1 MVGDP
6 GGLRGKT
13 AGEPQAVG
21 AGQVA
26 DDLRKRALG
35 RALERIIIA
44 SRRSRLAMWQSEH
57 VAGELRRLYPRCEVS
72 VLGITT
78 RGDRI
83 VDRPLAQ
90 VGGKGLF
97 VKELEAALEDERAD
111 LAVHSAK
118 DVPMRLPQG
127 FCLAAFT
134 AREDPRDCLVS
145 NVSASL
151 EALPRGSIVGTS
163 SLRREAQ
170 LRERHPALQV
180 KPLRGN
186 LDTRLAKLDRGE
198 CQAIVLAAAGLKR
211 LGLAARIRAMLEPE
225 ESLPAPG
232 QGALVIEC
240 REERSELRER
250 LAPLDDA
257 PTSACVLAERALSRA
272 LSGDCQL
279 PLAAYAVAGGAQ
291 IRPREHAAA
300 LAARIRAAGGDPVLF
315 PTIEILLPDDPGAA
329 ADLIARLDEF
339 QLAIF
344 VSPTA
349 AIRGCGMAG
358 AGRAW
363 PSGLRVAAVG
373 AGTAEALKERGLH
386 AVIAPAGEADSEALA
401 ALPELQ
407 DLRGRSVVI
416 FRGQRGGIEAVSIT
430 SAEGLAN
437 FLEMLGPTGAGYLRA
452 TPVFVP
458 HPRIAIAAER
468 LGVRRIIVTGRGD
481 DRTVAEMAAFFA
493 RV

>member
-1 MVGDP
+1 M
-6 GGLRGKT
+6 
-13 AGEPQAVG
+13 A
-21 AGQVA
+21 
-26 DDLRKRALG
+26 RAS
-35 RALERIIIA
+35 ERIVIV

-72 VLGITT
+72 ILGITT

-97 VKELEAALEDERAD
+97 VKELEAALEDGRAD

-151 EALPRGSIVGTS
+151 EALPSGSIVGTS
-163 SLRREAQ
+163 SLRRESQ

-291 IRPREHAAA
+291 IR
-300 LAARIRAAGGDPVLF
+300 L
-315 PTIEILLPDDPGAA
+315 
-329 ADLIARLDEF
+329 
-339 QLAIF
+339 
-344 VSPTA
+344 
-349 AIRGCGMAG
+349 
-358 AGRAW
+358 
-363 PSGLRVAAVG
+363 
-373 AGTAEALKERGLH
+373 RGLV
-386 AVIAPAGEADSEALA
+386 AMPDGSRVVRAELIGPIAAPERLGEALA
-401 ALPELQ
+401 AN
-407 DLRGRSVVI
+407 LRSLGADAI
-416 FRGQRGGIEAVSIT
+416 
-430 SAEGLAN
+430 LAA
-437 FLEMLGPTGAGYLRA
+437 LS
-452 TPVFVP
+452 
-458 HPRIAIAAER
+458 
-468 LGVRRIIVTGRGD
+468 
-481 DRTVAEMAAFFA
+481 
-493 RV
+493 

>member
-6 GGLRGKT
+6 GGLRGKA

-26 DDLRKRALG
+26 GDLRKRALG
-35 RALERIIIA
+35 RALERIVIA

-97 VKELEAALEDERAD
+97 VKELEAALEDGRAD

-198 CQAIVLAAAGLKR
+198 CQAIVLA
-211 LGLAARIRAMLEPE
+211 
-225 ESLPAPG
+225 
-232 QGALVIEC
+232 
-240 REERSELRER
+240 
-250 LAPLDDA
+250 
-257 PTSACVLAERALSRA
+257 ERALSRA

-291 IRPREHAAA
+291 IR
-300 LAARIRAAGGDPVLF
+300 L
-315 PTIEILLPDDPGAA
+315 
-329 ADLIARLDEF
+329 
-339 QLAIF
+339 
-344 VSPTA
+344 
-349 AIRGCGMAG
+349 
-358 AGRAW
+358 
-363 PSGLRVAAVG
+363 
-373 AGTAEALKERGLH
+373 RGLV
-386 AVIAPAGEADSEALA
+386 AMPDGSRVVRAELIGPIAAPERLGEALA
-401 ALPELQ
+401 AN
-407 DLRGRSVVI
+407 LRSLGADAI
-416 FRGQRGGIEAVSIT
+416 
-430 SAEGLAN
+430 LAA
-437 FLEMLGPTGAGYLRA
+437 LS
-452 TPVFVP
+452 
-458 HPRIAIAAER
+458 
-468 LGVRRIIVTGRGD
+468 
-481 DRTVAEMAAFFA
+481 
-493 RV
+493 

>member
-1 MVGDP
+1 M
-6 GGLRGKT
+6 
-13 AGEPQAVG
+13 
-21 AGQVA
+21 
-26 DDLRKRALG
+26 G

-118 DVPMRLPQG
+118 DVPMHLPQG

-134 AREDPRDCLVS
+134 ARGDPRDCLVS

-151 EALPRGSIVGTS
+151 EALPSGSIVGTS

-257 PTSACVLAERALSRA
+257 ATSACVLAERALSRA

-279 PLAAYAVAGGAQ
+279 PLAAYAVANGAQ
-291 IRPREHAAA
+291 IRLRGLVAMPDGSRVVRAE
-300 LAARIRAAGGDPVLF
+300 LKGPRAAPEKLG
-315 PTIEILLPDDPGAA
+315 
-329 ADLIARLDEF
+329 
-339 QLAIF
+339 
-344 VSPTA
+344 
-349 AIRGCGMAG
+349 
-358 AGRAW
+358 
-363 PSGLRVAAVG
+363 
-373 AGTAEALKERGLH
+373 
-386 AVIAPAGEADSEALA
+386 EALA
-401 ALPELQ
+401 AN
-407 DLRGRSVVI
+407 LRSLGADAI
-416 FRGQRGGIEAVSIT
+416 
-430 SAEGLAN
+430 LAA
-437 FLEMLGPTGAGYLRA
+437 LS
-452 TPVFVP
+452 
-458 HPRIAIAAER
+458 
-468 LGVRRIIVTGRGD
+468 
-481 DRTVAEMAAFFA
+481 
-493 RV
+493 